1 MLLFLFL
8 LIRYFYCL
16 VSVVDFHFLSIYFFY
31 KYFNSL
37 KLNNILFSGL
47 FSGLAILTK
56 GPVGLLIVLI
66 TVLFYFVLLRKNI
79 SFKHILSFIIIV
91 VLVSSPW
98 YLLELINKGPWF
110 IVEFI
115 QYQLE
120 LFSKPVAGHSQPLY
134 YHFLVVLIGCFP
146 FSFLG
151 LKNSFRDSGFGLDF
165 EKMMRILLWVVLILF
180 TIVTTKIAHYSSMA
194 YLPLSFL
201 ASIELYKIYNGKKFN
216 SFLKY
221 SLIIVGSFIGLIL
234 MSALFII
241 INHKDLILTIVKD
254 SNIQYL
260 LENQMQWLGWEWLI
274 PALIVIGTLFSCLFL
289 NSRLIPSL
297 ALYSISMGLNFS
309 LLCKFVVPNIENVIQ
324 GSAVSF
330 YEDISFE
337 KKYLT
342 TVGFKSYA
350 HYFYSKIDL
359 LDSNDSLYNAKKKIL
374 KTNFNSLSL
383 NELSSEDKTRFNNYV
398 LSWYINGNIDRPVY
412 FATKKNKINSQLE
425 AAKNLIVIKD
435 FGGFKFYKR
444 ELK

>member
-1 MLLFLFL
+1 
-8 LIRYFYCL
+8 
-16 VSVVDFHFLSIYFFY
+16 
-31 KYFNSL
+31 
-37 KLNNILFSGL
+37 
-47 FSGLAILTK
+47 
-56 GPVGLLIVLI
+56 
-66 TVLFYFVLLRKNI
+66 
-79 SFKHILSFIIIV
+79 
-91 VLVSSPW
+91 
-98 YLLELINKGPWF
+98 
-110 IVEFI
+110 
-115 QYQLE
+115 
-120 LFSKPVAGHSQPLY
+120 
-134 YHFLVVLIGCFP
+134 
-146 FSFLG
+146 
-151 LKNSFRDSGFGLDF
+151 
-165 EKMMRILLWVVLILF
+165 MRILLWVVLILF

-201 ASIELYKIYNGKKFN
+201 ASIELFKIYNGKKFN

-221 SLIIVGSFIGLIL
+221 SLIIVGSLIGLIL
-234 MSALFII
+234 MSALFVI

-254 SNIQYL
+254 SNTQYL
-260 LENQMQWLGWEWLI
+260 LQNQMQWLGWEWLI
-274 PALIVIGTLFSCLFL
+274 PVLIIVGSLFSCLFL

-297 ALYSISMGLNFS
+297 ILYSIAMGLNFS

-330 YEDISFE
+330 YEDISSE